1 MGHSDAQTRVGVHN
15 IFGTVVIP
23 VSAWLDEKC
32 MPSALEPFIE
42 NVKKYLLISASRFSS
57 VKVLLETLWKDQN
70 ASKQLIKPSI
80 SDKFILT
87 DGNLRIVS
95 TVQKQDSLKIK
106 QTEPLME
113 LELKANIKE
122 LVSLQQRNPFSI

>member
-15 IFGTVVIP
+15 IFGTVMIP
-23 VSAWLDEKC
+23 VSAWVDEKC
-32 MPSALEPFIE
+32 TPSALDPFIE
-42 NVKKYLLISASRFSS
+42 NVKKYLLTSASKFSS

-70 ASKQLIKPSI
+70 ASKQLIKS
-80 SDKFILT
+80 STCDKFILT

-95 TVQKQDSLKIK
+95 TVQKQDSSKFK

-113 LELKANIKE
+113 LELKANSKE
-122 LVSLQQRNPFSI
+122 LVSFQQRNPVSI